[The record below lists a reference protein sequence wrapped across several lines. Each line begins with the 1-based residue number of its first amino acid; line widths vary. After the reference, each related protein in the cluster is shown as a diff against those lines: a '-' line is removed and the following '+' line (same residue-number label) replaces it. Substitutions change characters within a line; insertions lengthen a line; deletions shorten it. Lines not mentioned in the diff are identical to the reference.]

1 MPIDKAKA
9 CELASQGK
17 TIQQICD
24 ILGISTRTLYETQYS
39 DPIFAKD
46 FTRARQEGLE
56 LHADSL
62 INIADEA
69 DDILRARLKSENI
82 RWLLSRRLPAQYGDK
97 IALDVSGQIDLVG
110 VLAEARQ
117 RLRPVSD
124 QQEAIDVEARAVA
137 GLPAPTATDSESA
150 TMPQRAEPSIWD

>member
-24 ILGISTRTLYETQYS
+24 ALGVTTRALYDATYK
-39 DPIFAKD
+39 DPVFARE

-62 INIADEA
+62 INLADEA

-117 RLRPVSD
+117 RLRSVSD
-124 QQEAIDVEARAVA
+124 QHDVIDVQTRAVT
-137 GLPAPTATDSESA
+137 GLPAPTATDSESVNV
-150 TMPQRAEPSIWD
+150 PQRAEPSIWD